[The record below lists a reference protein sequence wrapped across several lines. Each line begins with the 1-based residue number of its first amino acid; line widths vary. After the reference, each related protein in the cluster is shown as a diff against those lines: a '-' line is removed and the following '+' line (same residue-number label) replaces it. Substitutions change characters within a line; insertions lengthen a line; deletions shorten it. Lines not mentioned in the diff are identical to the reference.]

1 MSCGYFESSSSSDSD
16 DKNETNNNIS
26 GRYTDTA
33 PESTNSSL
41 RSLTEPLLA
50 NNKNESG
57 RESLFDVDLN
67 SMESG
72 GDDGSG
78 GSVDEDILEILSV
91 SSKLSDN
98 VIITIPSNDKEGSTS
113 TVEIDNTTSTS
124 NSLEIKDDEDAEKV
138 QDGVADDVVV
148 QQQLDDDD
156 KIKNEE
162 VEINNLKDE
171 KEVDNNLKNEEQSN
185 SDVEDKDE
193 L

>member
-1 MSCGYFESSSSSDSD
+1 MG
-16 DKNETNNNIS
+16 
-26 GRYTDTA
+26 

-72 GDDGSG
+72 GD
-78 GSVDEDILEILSV
+78 VDEDILEILSV

-98 VIITIPSNDKEGSTS
+98 VIIAIPSNDKEESTS
-113 TVEIDNTTSTS
+113 TVEIDNTTPSS
-124 NSLEIKDDEDAEKV
+124 KSLEIKDDEDAEKVQV

-156 KIKNEE
+156 KIKNE
-162 VEINNLKDE
+162 VQINNLKDE
-171 KEVDNNLKNEEQSN
+171 KEVD
-185 SDVEDKDE
+185 
-193 L
+193 